1 MTDSATN
8 HDPASLELS
17 PDTMQAMADQVL
29 QRVLAHLAAL
39 PEAPGCGDYDG
50 IEALCRAM
58 REMTSSDLS
67 TYAANGLAA
76 APLFNLEQTVSE
88 WENMFNAVKS

>member
-8 HDPASLELS
+8 HDPANLELS

-39 PEAPGCGDYDG
+39 PEAPARMPD
-50 IEALCRAM
+50 EPM
-58 REMTSSDLS
+58 S
-67 TYAANGLAA
+67 
-76 APLFNLEQTVSE
+76 
-88 WENMFNAVKS
+88 

>member
-1 MTDSATN
+1 ML
-8 HDPASLELS
+8 PI
-17 PDTMQAMADQVL
+17 
-29 QRVLAHLAAL
+29 LAADIPICREIVGKHHAGIFFESDN
-39 PEAPGCGDYDG
+39 PED
-50 IEALCRAM
+50 LCRAM